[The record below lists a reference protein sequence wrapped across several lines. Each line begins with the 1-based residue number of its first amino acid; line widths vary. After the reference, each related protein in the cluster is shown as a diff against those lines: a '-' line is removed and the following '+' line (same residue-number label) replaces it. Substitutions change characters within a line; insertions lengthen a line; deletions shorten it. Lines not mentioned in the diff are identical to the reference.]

1 MGESGLLAN
10 MRTSWVI
17 PESLCEERESVAKVH
32 SPGANSFSHGLG
44 SSPRKTATTPCSEQE
59 AVANPTIQTEEVQTH
74 MTVRA
79 FARRDQRDEAED
91 AVQSAPP
98 RGSHLSS
105 RTGLIALYAAF
116 IAILAGILS
125 FFGSH
130 QPASSVVAAGI
141 AFAGAFMF
149 FDKIIGD

>member
-1 MGESGLLAN
+1 
-10 MRTSWVI
+10 
-17 PESLCEERESVAKVH
+17 
-32 SPGANSFSHGLG
+32 
-44 SSPRKTATTPCSEQE
+44 
-59 AVANPTIQTEEVQTH
+59 

-79 FARRDQRDEAED
+79 FARRDQGVETEG
-91 AVQSAPP
+91 SGESGTP
-98 RGSHLSS
+98 RRSHLSS

-125 FFGSH
+125 FFSSH
-130 QPASSVVAAGI
+130 RPAPSVVAAGV